1 MHDARVSKCDLHVHS
16 KYSDRPSEW
25 FLRRMGTPESFVE
38 PQQVYLNARQKGMD
52 FVTISDHN
60 CIRGGLEIAHLPG
73 AFLSNEV
80 TTYFPENGSKVHIL
94 VSGINEEQFG
104 MIQELR
110 ADIYRLHEYLT
121 GEDIICSVAHVL
133 YRVNGRLTVDQFERL
148 LLLFPRFELI
158 NGSRDR
164 RAADLLAAIL
174 GNLTPELICAMS
186 DRQGIEPYGPQP
198 WKKALTAGSDD
209 HSGAYTAT
217 AFTKTPLAS
226 GVEEYLA
233 SLRRGEH
240 EADGDCGGSVLMGHA
255 FYHIAY
261 SYYQDRFVRGNGAPG
276 TPGSGKPTLVGQLFE
291 RLLKTPTEE
300 SSSSGWSL
308 KGLATR
314 FFVSR
319 QLNRLSEP
327 EQQLVTDFRRLFSD
341 QHQQD
346 TAQPLMDDR
355 RTFRIACH
363 ISHMLGYNFLERL
376 IAFARQGRLM
386 ESLQTVASL
395 APVAL
400 SMAPYLAAFSTQ
412 HKDERFHKAIAAHF
426 PTAAHL
432 RRASD
437 RKAWITD
444 TFAEVNGVS
453 RTIQALAQT
462 ARKTGRK
469 LVVLTSADEAP
480 DTENLSEN
488 RMGAGCSRPLPQG
501 SRVDLKN
508 FPPVGTFPM
517 PEYESQTLAFPP
529 FLEIFE
535 YIERHRF
542 NELIISTP
550 GPMGLTGLAA
560 ARLLGLR
567 TTGIYHTDFV
577 EYVRQLTQDDDLA
590 DLTWQYMRWFYEQC
604 SVILVPTETY
614 RRQLIDNGFE
624 PSKLGVMA
632 RGVDTRL
639 FHPSK
644 AAPTLFDRYGLPNR
658 FRFLYVGRIS
668 KEKNVDALIDAL
680 DEVLRRGYEAG
691 LVFVGD
697 GPHRQSLAARCQDR
711 PIAFTGLLEGEEL
724 ARAYASSDC
733 MVFPS
738 TTDTFGNVVL
748 EAQASGLPVIV
759 SDQGGP
765 AEIVRRHDSGIVVN
779 LSQPQALADAMEKV
793 LLDADLRREL
803 RNRGLRN
810 AAESKW
816 ENVLEEFWSRDEC
829 DSGEADLETYRSF
842 DARNA
847 PGVIAMEVA

>member
-38 PQQVYLNARQKGMD
+38 PQDVYRNARQKGMD

-60 CIRGGLEIAHLPG
+60 CIRGALEIAHLPG
-73 AFLSNEV
+73 TFISNEV

-94 VSGINEEQFG
+94 VSGINEEQFR
-104 MIQELR
+104 MIQDLR
-110 ADIYRLHEYLT
+110 ADIYRLQEYLM
-121 GEDIICSVAHVL
+121 GEDLICSVAHVL

-158 NGSRDR
+158 NGARDR
-164 RAADLLAAIL
+164 RAANLLGAIL
-174 GNLTPELICAMS
+174 GNLTPEMIGAMS
-186 DRQGIEPYGPQP
+186 ERQGLEPYGPQP
-198 WKKALTAGSDD
+198 WKKVLTAGSDD

-226 GVEEYLA
+226 TVDEYLA
-233 SLRRGEH
+233 FLRRGEH

-261 SYYQDRFVRGNGAPG
+261 SYYQDRFVRGKGAPG
-276 TPGSGKPTLVGQLFE
+276 TPGPGKPTLVGQLFE
-291 RLLKTPTEE
+291 RLLKTPGTVYPWSKE
-300 SSSSGWSL
+300 SSSWGL
-308 KGLATR
+308 KGFATR

-319 QLNRLSEP
+319 QLSKLSET
-327 EQQLVTDFRRLFSD
+327 ERQLVADFRRLFSD
-341 QHQQD
+341 PAEPQ

-363 ISHMLGYNFLERL
+363 ISHTLGYNFLRRFIE
-376 IAFARQGRLM
+376 FARHGKLM
-386 ESLQTVASL
+386 ESLQTIASL

-400 SMAPYLAAFSTQ
+400 SMAPYMAAFNTQ
-412 HKDERFHKAIAAHF
+412 HKDERFHKAVAAHF
-426 PTAAHL
+426 PAAAHL

-437 RKAWITD
+437 HKAWITD

-453 RTIQALAQT
+453 RTIQVLAQT

-469 LVVLTSADEAP
+469 LVVLTSMEKTP
-480 DTENLSEN
+480 ETKI
-488 RMGAGCSRPLPQG
+488 
-501 SRVDLKN
+501 DLKN
-508 FPPVGTFPM
+508 FQPVGTFPL

-577 EYVRQLTQDDDLA
+577 EYVRHLTQDDDLA
-590 DLTWQYMRWFYEQC
+590 DLTWQLMRWFYEQC
-604 SVILVPTETY
+604 TTILVPTETY
-614 RRQLIDNGFE
+614 RQQLIDNGFE
-624 PSKLGVMA
+624 PSRLGVMA
-632 RGVDTRL
+632 RGVDTQL

-644 AAPTLFDRYGLPNR
+644 AAPAFFDRYGQSNR
-658 FRFLYVGRIS
+658 FHFLYVGRIS
-668 KEKNVDALIDAL
+668 KEKNLDALTDAF
-680 DEVLRRGYEAG
+680 DEVVRRGYRAG

-697 GPHRQSLAARCQDR
+697 GPHRQVLAARCQDR
-711 PIAFTGLLEGEEL
+711 PIAFTGILEGEEL
-724 ARAYASSDC
+724 AGAYASADC

-759 SDQGGP
+759 TNRGGP
-765 AEIVRRHDSGIVVN
+765 AEIVRRHESGIVVD
-779 LSQPQALADAMEKV
+779 LGQPQALADAMEKIM
-793 LLDADLRREL
+793 LDADRRCEL
-803 RNRGLRN
+803 RNRGLQS

-816 ENVLEEFWSRDEC
+816 ENVLEEFWSRDLG
-829 DSGEADLETYRSF
+829 DSGESDTETYRSL
-842 DARNA
+842 DARNSH
-847 PGVIAMEVA
+847 GVIAMEVA

>member
-1 MHDARVSKCDLHVHS
+1 
-16 KYSDRPSEW
+16 
-25 FLRRMGTPESFVE
+25 
-38 PQQVYLNARQKGMD
+38 
-52 FVTISDHN
+52 
-60 CIRGGLEIAHLPG
+60 
-73 AFLSNEV
+73 
-80 TTYFPENGSKVHIL
+80 
-94 VSGINEEQFG
+94 

-110 ADIYRLHEYLT
+110 ADIYRLHEYLM

-133 YRVNGRLTVDQFERL
+133 FRVNGRLTVDQLERL

-158 NGSRDR
+158 NGSRNR
-164 RAADLLAAIL
+164 RAADLLQAIL
-174 GNLTPELICAMS
+174 GNLTPEMIGAMS
-186 DRQGIEPYGPQP
+186 DRQGFDPYGPQP

-217 AFTKTPLAS
+217 AFTRTPLAS
-226 GVEEYLA
+226 GVDEYLA

-261 SYYQDRFVRGNGAPG
+261 SYYQDRFVRGNKGD
-276 TPGSGKPTLVGQLFE
+276 KPTLVGQLFE

-300 SSSSGWSL
+300 SSSGWSL

-319 QLNRLSEP
+319 QLNRLSET
-327 EQQLVTDFRRLFSD
+327 ERQLVADFRGLFSQ
-341 QHQQD
+341 QHEQN

-355 RTFRIACH
+355 RAFRIACH
-363 ISHMLGYNFLERL
+363 ISHTLGYNFLQRL
-376 IAFARQGRLM
+376 VEFARQGRLM
-386 ESLQTVASL
+386 ESLQTIASL

-400 SMAPYLAAFSTQ
+400 SMAPYLAAFNTQ

-426 PTAAHL
+426 PAAAHL

-437 RKAWITD
+437 HKAWITD

-453 RTIQALAQT
+453 RTIQVLAQT

-469 LVVLTSADEAP
+469 LVVLTSMDKAAE
-480 DTENLSEN
+480 TEHLSEN
-488 RMGAGCSRPLPQG
+488 RMGPADNWASSQFPSPAYRTRQDGRGAGGCK
-501 SRVDLKN
+501 VDLKN
-508 FPPVGTFPM
+508 FEPVGTFPM

-577 EYVRQLTQDDDLA
+577 QYVRHLTQDDDLA

-604 SVILVPTETY
+604 TTILVPTETY

-632 RGVDTRL
+632 RGVDTQL

-644 AAPTLFDRYGLPNR
+644 AVATFFDRYVPPNH
-658 FRFLYVGRIS
+658 FRYLYVGRIS
-668 KEKNVDALIDAL
+668 KEKNVDALIDAF
-680 DEVLRRGYEAG
+680 DEVLRRGYEAS

-697 GPHRQSLAARCQDR
+697 GPHRQPLAARCQER
-711 PIAFTGLLEGEEL
+711 PIAFTGMLEGEEL
-724 ARAYASSDC
+724 ARAYASGDC

-759 SDQGGP
+759 TDQGGP
-765 AEIVRRHDSGIVVN
+765 AEIVRRHDSGIVVD
-779 LSQPQALADAMEKV
+779 LGQPQALADAMEKI

-803 RNRGLRN
+803 RSRGLRN

-816 ENVLEEFWSRDEC
+816 ENVLEEFWSRDEG
-829 DSGEADLETYRSF
+829 DSGETDVETNRSL
-842 DARNA
+842 DACNS

>member
-38 PQQVYLNARQKGMD
+38 PFDVYRNARQKGMD

-60 CIRGGLEIAHLPG
+60 CIRGALDIAHLPG
-73 AFLSNEV
+73 TFLSNEV
-80 TTYFPENGSKVHIL
+80 TTYFPENGAKVHVL
-94 VSGINEEQFG
+94 VAGINEEQFR

-110 ADIYRLHEYLT
+110 ADIYGLHEYLMA
-121 GEDIICSVAHVL
+121 EDIICSVAHVL
-133 YRVNGRLTVDQFERL
+133 FRVNGRLTVDQFERL

-164 RAADLLAAIL
+164 RAADLLGTIID
-174 GNLTPELICAMS
+174 NLTPEMIAAMAN
-186 DRQGIEPYGPQP
+186 RQGIEPYGAKP
-198 WKKALTAGSDD
+198 WQKALTAGSDD

-226 GVEEYLA
+226 SVDEYL
-233 SLRRGEH
+233 SFVRRGEH
-240 EADGDCGGSVLMGHA
+240 EAGGACGGSVLMGHA

-261 SYYQDRFVRGNGAPG
+261 SYYQDRFVRGNQA
-276 TPGSGKPTLVGQLFE
+276 GKPTLMGQLFE
-291 RLLKTPTEE
+291 RLLKKPARED
-300 SSSSGWSL
+300 SPWSM

-319 QLNRLSEP
+319 HLSKLSET
-327 EQQLVTDFRRLFSD
+327 ERHLVADFRRLFSEGAEER
-341 QHQQD
+341 

-363 ISHMLGYNFLERL
+363 ISQTLGYSFLKRFIE
-376 IAFARQGRLM
+376 FAAQGKLM

-395 APVAL
+395 APVGL

-412 HKDERFHKAIAAHF
+412 HKDELFHNAVASHF
-426 PTAAHL
+426 PAAAHL

-437 RKAWITD
+437 NKAWITD

-453 RTIQALAQT
+453 RTIQSLAQT

-469 LVVLTSADEAP
+469 LVVLTCLDKP
-480 DTENLSEN
+480 PENEGNS
-488 RMGAGCSRPLPQG
+488 RTSIGAKI
-501 SRVDLKN
+501 DLKN
-508 FPPVGTFPM
+508 FQPVGTFPM

-535 YIERHRF
+535 YIERQRF

-550 GPMGLTGLAA
+550 GPMGVTGLAA

-577 EYVRQLTQDDDLA
+577 QYVRHLTQDDDLA
-590 DLTWQYMRWFYEQC
+590 DLTWQYLRWFYEQC
-604 SVILVPTETY
+604 TTILVPTETY
-614 RRQLIDNGFE
+614 RRQLIENGFE
-624 PSKLGVMA
+624 PSKLHLMA
-632 RGVDTRL
+632 RGVDTQL

-644 AAPTLFDRYGLPNR
+644 AAPEFFDRLGPANR
-658 FRFLYVGRIS
+658 FHFLYVGRIS
-668 KEKNVDALIDAL
+668 KEKNVDALVDAF
-680 DEVLRRGYEAG
+680 DELVRRGYQSR

-697 GPHRQSLAARCQDR
+697 GPHRKALEARCHER
-711 PIAFTGLLEGEEL
+711 PVAFAGILEGEEL
-724 ARAYASSDC
+724 ARAYASGDC

-765 AEIVRRHDSGIVVN
+765 AEIVRRHESGMVAD
-779 LSQPQALADAMEKV
+779 LSQPHALADAMEKM
-793 LLDADLRREL
+793 LLDGDLRGRL
-803 RNRGLRN
+803 RDRGLKS
-810 AAESKW
+810 AAESRW
-816 ENVLEEFWSRDEC
+816 ETVLEEFWRRDEN
-829 DSGEADLETYRSF
+829 DTAELDVERNRAI
-842 DARNA
+842 DARSA
-847 PGVIAMEVA
+847 RGVIAMEVA

>member
-38 PQQVYLNARQKGMD
+38 PQEVYRNARQKGMD

-60 CIRGGLEIAHLPG
+60 CIRGALEIAHLPG
-73 AFLSNEV
+73 TFISNEV

-94 VSGINEEQFG
+94 VAGINEEQFH

-110 ADIYRLHEYLT
+110 ADIYRLHEYLM

-133 YRVNGRLTVDQFERL
+133 FRVNGRLTIDQFERL

-164 RAADLLAAIL
+164 RAADLLEAIL
-174 GNLTPELICAMS
+174 GNLTPEMIAAMS
-186 DRQGIEPYGPQP
+186 DRQGLDPYGPQP
-198 WKKALTAGSDD
+198 WKKVVTAGSDD

-217 AFTKTPLAS
+217 AFTQTPLAS
-226 GVEEYLA
+226 GVDEYLA
-233 SLRRGEH
+233 YLRRGEH
-240 EADGDCGGSVLMGHA
+240 DADGACGGSVLMGHA

-261 SYYQDRFVRGNGAPG
+261 SYYQDRFVRGNKG
-276 TPGSGKPTLVGQLFE
+276 GKPTLVGQLFE
-291 RLLKTPTEE
+291 RLLKAPTEE
-300 SSSSGWSL
+300 SSGWSL

-319 QLNRLSEP
+319 KLSKLSET
-327 EQQLVTDFRRLFSD
+327 EQQLVADFRRLFAE
-341 QHQQD
+341 QHEQH

-363 ISHMLGYNFLERL
+363 ISHMLGYNFLQRL
-376 IAFARQGRLM
+376 IEFARQGKLL

-400 SMAPYLAAFSTQ
+400 SMAPYLAAFNTQ
-412 HKDERFHKAIAAHF
+412 HKDEPFHKAIAANF
-426 PTAAHL
+426 LAAAHL

-437 RKAWITD
+437 HKAWITD

-453 RTIQALAQT
+453 RTIQVLAQT
-462 ARKTGRK
+462 ARKTGRN
-469 LVVLTSADEAP
+469 LVVLTSIDKTPETKA
-480 DTENLSEN
+480 
-488 RMGAGCSRPLPQG
+488 
-501 SRVDLKN
+501 DLKN
-508 FPPVGTFPM
+508 FQPVGTFPM

-577 EYVRQLTQDDDLA
+577 QYVRHLTQDDDLA
-590 DLTWQYMRWFYEQC
+590 DLTWQYMRWFYDQC
-604 SVILVPTETY
+604 TAVLVPTETY

-632 RGVDTRL
+632 RGVDTLL
-639 FHPSK
+639 FHPSR
-644 AAPTLFDRYGLPNR
+644 AMPTFFDRYGQANR
-658 FRFLYVGRIS
+658 FHFLYVGRIS
-668 KEKNVDALIDAL
+668 KEKNVDALIAAL
-680 DEVLRRGYEAG
+680 DEVLRRGYQAS
-691 LVFVGD
+691 LTFVGD
-697 GPHRQSLAARCQDR
+697 GPHRQQLASRCKDR
-711 PIAFTGLLEGEEL
+711 PIAFAGLLEGEEL
-724 ARAYASSDC
+724 AQAYASGDC

-748 EAQASGLPVIV
+748 EAHASGLPVIV
-759 SDQGGP
+759 TDQGGP
-765 AEIVRRHDSGIVVN
+765 AEIVKRHDSGIVVD
-779 LSQPQALADAMEKV
+779 LSRPQALADAMEKII
-793 LLDADLRREL
+793 LDGDLRREL

-816 ENVLEEFWSRDEC
+816 ENVLEEFWSRDEG
-829 DSGEADLETYRSF
+829 DSGETDLETYRSL

>member
-25 FLRRMGTPESFVE
+25 FLRRLGTPESFVE
-38 PQQVYLNARQKGMD
+38 PLDLYRNALRKGMD

-60 CIRGGLEIAHLPG
+60 SIRGALEIAHLPG
-73 AFLSNEV
+73 AFISNEV
-80 TTYFPENGSKVHIL
+80 TTYFPENGSKVHVL
-94 VSGINEEQFG
+94 VSGINEEQFR

-110 ADIYRLHEYLT
+110 ADIYRLQEYLM
-121 GEDIICSVAHVL
+121 GEDIVSSVAHVL
-133 YRVNGRLTVDQFERL
+133 FRVNGRLTIDQFERL

-164 RAADLLAAIL
+164 RAADLLGAIL
-174 GNLTPELICAMS
+174 GSLTPDMISAMAE
-186 DRQGIEPYGPQP
+186 RQGIEPNGPQP
-198 WKKALTAGSDD
+198 WKKWLTAGSDD

-217 AFTKTPLAS
+217 AYTQTPLAS
-226 GVEEYLA
+226 DVAEYLA
-233 SLRRGEH
+233 FLRRGEH
-240 EADGDCGGSVLMGHA
+240 EADGACGGSVLMAHA

-261 SYYQDRFVRGNGAPG
+261 SYYQDRFVRGSQG
-276 TPGSGKPTLVGQLFE
+276 GKPTLVGQLFE
-291 RLLKTPTEE
+291 RLLKKPMQE
-300 SSSSGWSL
+300 SSSWSL

-319 QLNRLSEP
+319 QLSKLNETER
-327 EQQLVTDFRRLFSD
+327 QLVSEFRRLFSD
-341 QHQQD
+341 PAEQH

-363 ISHMLGYNFLERL
+363 ISHVLGYSFLQRFIE
-376 IAFARQGRLM
+376 FARQGKLM

-400 SMAPYLAAFSTQ
+400 SMAPYMAAFNTQ
-412 HKDERFHKAIAAHF
+412 HKDERFHKAVAAYF
-426 PTAAHL
+426 PAAGHL
-432 RRASD
+432 RRPSD
-437 RKAWITD
+437 SKAWITD

-453 RTIQALAQT
+453 RTIQVLAET
-462 ARKTGRK
+462 ARHTGRK
-469 LVVLTSADEAP
+469 LVVLTSMEKMVE
-480 DTENLSEN
+480 TK
-488 RMGAGCSRPLPQG
+488 
-501 SRVDLKN
+501 VDLKN
-508 FPPVGTFPM
+508 FPPVGTFPL
-517 PEYESQTLAFPP
+517 PEYESQALAFPP
-529 FLEIFE
+529 FLEVFE

-577 EYVRQLTQDDDLA
+577 QYVRHLTQDDELA

-604 SVILVPTETY
+604 TTILVPTETY
-614 RRQLIDNGFE
+614 RRQLVDNGFE

-632 RGVDTRL
+632 RGVDARL

-644 AAPTLFDRYGLPNR
+644 ASPALFER
-658 FRFLYVGRIS
+658 FGQANHFHFLYVGRIS
-668 KEKNVDALIDAL
+668 KEKNIDTLVDAFE
-680 DEVLRRGYEAG
+680 EVVRHGRQASL
-691 LVFVGD
+691 LFVGD
-697 GPHRQSLAARCQDR
+697 GPHRAALEARCRNR
-711 PIAFTGLLEGEEL
+711 PIAFAGILEGEEL
-724 ARAYASSDC
+724 ARAYASGDC

-759 SDQGGP
+759 SNVGGP
-765 AEIVRRHDSGIVVN
+765 AEIVGRHDSGMVVD
-779 LSQPQALADAMEKV
+779 LSQPQALAGTMEKIM
-793 LLDADLRREL
+793 LDADLRREL
-803 RNRGLRN
+803 RSRGLRN

-816 ENVLEEFWSRDEC
+816 ENVLEEFWSRDESDSEKTDSESCWPC
-829 DSGEADLETYRSF
+829 DTRTL
-842 DARNA
+842 

>member
-1 MHDARVSKCDLHVHS
+1 MQDARVSMCDLHVHS

-25 FLRRMGTPESFVE
+25 FLRRVGSPESFVD
-38 PQQVYLNARQKGMD
+38 PQDVYRNARRKGMD

-60 CIRGGLEIAHLPG
+60 CIRGALEIAHLPG
-73 AFLSNEV
+73 TFLSNEV
-80 TTYFPENGSKVHIL
+80 TTYFPENGAKVHIL
-94 VSGINEEQFG
+94 VSGIDEEQFR
-104 MIQELR
+104 MVQELR
-110 ADIYRLHEYLT
+110 GDIYRLHEYLM
-121 GEDIICSVAHVL
+121 GEDIICSVAHAL
-133 YRVNGRLTVDQFERL
+133 FRVNGRLTIDQVERL

-164 RAADLLAAIL
+164 RAADLLGAIL
-174 GNLTPELICAMS
+174 NNLTPEMMAEMAE
-186 DRQGIEPYGPQP
+186 RQGIEPYGPQP
-198 WKKALTAGSDD
+198 WKKVLTAGSDD
-209 HSGAYTAT
+209 HSGAYTAG
-217 AFTKTPLAS
+217 AFTRTPLAS
-226 GVEEYLA
+226 DVDEYLA
-233 SLRRGEH
+233 FLRRGEH
-240 EADGDCGGSVLMGHA
+240 EPDGDCGGSVLMGHA

-276 TPGSGKPTLVGQLFE
+276 TPGRGKPTLVAQLFE
-291 RLLKTPTEE
+291 RLLKPPAHEDQ
-300 SSSSGWSL
+300 GWSL

-314 FFVSR
+314 LFVSR
-319 QLNRLSEP
+319 QMNRLSET
-327 EQQLVTDFRRLFSD
+327 ERQLVADFGRLFTD
-341 QHQQD
+341 AREPE
-346 TAQPLMDDR
+346 TAQPLLDDR

-363 ISHMLGYNFLERL
+363 ISQTLAYNFLQRFIE
-376 IAFARQGRLM
+376 FVRQGRLM

-395 APVAL
+395 APVGL

-412 HKDERFHKAIAAHF
+412 HKDERFHKAVAGRF
-426 PTAAHL
+426 PAAAHL
-432 RRASD
+432 RRASEN
-437 RKAWITD
+437 KAWLTD

-453 RTIQALAQT
+453 RTIQVLAQT

-469 LVVLTSADEAP
+469 LVVLTSAEKSP
-480 DTENLSEN
+480 ETKI
-488 RMGAGCSRPLPQG
+488 
-501 SRVDLKN
+501 DLKN

-517 PEYESQTLAFPP
+517 PEYESQTLSVPP
-529 FLEIFE
+529 FLEVVE

-577 EYVRQLTQDDDLA
+577 QYVRHLTQDDDLA
-590 DLTWQYMRWFYEQC
+590 DLTWQYLRWFYEQC
-604 SVILVPTETY
+604 STVLAPTEYY
-614 RRQLIDNGFE
+614 RRQLLESGIE

-632 RGVDTRL
+632 RGVDTQH
-639 FHPSK
+639 FNPSK
-644 AAPTLFDRYGLPNR
+644 AAPAFFDRYGVPNQ

-668 KEKNVDALIDAL
+668 KEKNVDGLVDAFEEL
-680 DEVLRRGYEAG
+680 LGRGYVAS

-697 GPHRQSLAARCQDR
+697 GPQRRHLAERCKGC
-711 PIAFTGLLEGEEL
+711 PVAFTGMLEGEDL
-724 ARAYASSDC
+724 AVVYASADC

-765 AEIVRRHDSGIVVN
+765 AEIVRRYQSGIAVD
-779 LSQPQALADAMEKV
+779 LARPHALANAMERV
-793 LLDADLRREL
+793 MLDVDLRDDLRR
-803 RNRGLRN
+803 RGLRN

-816 ENVLEEFWSRDEC
+816 ENVLEEFWSRDEN
-829 DSGEADLETYRSF
+829 DSAEQDSEINRTL
-842 DARNA
+842 DIRNA

>member
-1 MHDARVSKCDLHVHS
+1 
-16 KYSDRPSEW
+16 
-25 FLRRMGTPESFVE
+25 MGTPESFVE
-38 PQQVYLNARQKGMD
+38 PEEIYRNARQKGMD

-60 CIRGGLEIAHLPG
+60 CIRGALEIAHLPG
-73 AFLSNEV
+73 TFISNEV

-94 VSGINEEQFG
+94 VSGINEEQFR

-110 ADIYRLHEYLT
+110 ADIYRLQEYLM
-121 GEDIICSVAHVL
+121 GENIVCSVAHVL
-133 YRVNGRLTVDQFERL
+133 YRVNGRLSIDQFERL

-174 GNLTPELICAMS
+174 GSLTAEMIEAMS
-186 DRQGIEPYGPQP
+186 NRQEIEPYGPQP
-198 WKKALTAGSDD
+198 WKKVTTAGSDD
-209 HSGAYTAT
+209 HSGTYTAS
-217 AFTKTPLAS
+217 AFTKTPLAAN
-226 GVEEYLA
+226 VDEYLA
-233 SLRRGEH
+233 YLRRGEH
-240 EADGDCGGSVLMGHA
+240 EAEGVCGGSVLMGHA

-261 SYYQDRFVRGNGAPG
+261 SYYQARFVRDNK
-276 TPGSGKPTLVGQLFE
+276 SGRPTLVGQLFE
-291 RLLKTPTEE
+291 RLLKTPTEP
-300 SSSSGWSL
+300 STGWSL

-319 QLNRLSEP
+319 QVSRLSET
-327 EQQLVTDFRRLFSD
+327 ERQLVADFRRLFAG
-341 QHQQD
+341 QTEQQ

-363 ISHMLGYNFLERL
+363 ISHVLGYSFLQRFVE
-376 IAFARQGRLM
+376 FARQGKLM

-412 HKDERFHKAIAAHF
+412 HKDEPFHKAIAAHF
-426 PTAAHL
+426 PAAAHL
-432 RRASD
+432 RRNSD
-437 RKAWITD
+437 SKAWITD
-444 TFAEVNGVS
+444 TYAEVNGVS
-453 RTIQALAQT
+453 RTIQVLAET
-462 ARKTGRK
+462 ARRTGRK
-469 LVVLTSADEAP
+469 LVVLASMDQAAEAENLP
-480 DTENLSEN
+480 DTRVGPGRGRES
-488 RMGAGCSRPLPQG
+488 SQG
-501 SRVDLKN
+501 SRIGSKVDLKN
-508 FPPVGTFPM
+508 FPPVGTFPL

-529 FLEIFE
+529 FLEVVE
-535 YIERHRF
+535 YVERHRF

-577 EYVRQLTQDDDLA
+577 QYVRHLTQDDDLA

-604 SVILVPTETY
+604 TTILVPTETY

-624 PSKLGVMA
+624 ASKLDVMA
-632 RGVDTRL
+632 RGVDTQL

-644 AAPTLFDRYGLPNR
+644 ALPTFFDRYGQSNR
-658 FRFLYVGRIS
+658 FHFLYVGRIS
-668 KEKNVDALIDAL
+668 KEKNVDALIDAF
-680 DEVLRRGYEAG
+680 DEVVRRGCQAS
-691 LVFVGD
+691 LLFVGD
-697 GPHRQSLAARCQDR
+697 GPHRRQLETRCRDR
-711 PIAFTGLLEGEEL
+711 SIAFTGILEGEEL

-748 EAQASGLPVIV
+748 EAHASGLPVIV
-759 SDQGGP
+759 TDVGGP
-765 AEIVRRHDSGIVVN
+765 AEIVGRHASGLVVD
-779 LSQPQALADAMEKV
+779 LSQPRALADAMEKII
-793 LLDADLRREL
+793 LDADLRREL
-803 RNRGLRN
+803 RSRGLHN

-816 ENVLEEFWSRDEC
+816 ENVLAEFWNRDEC
-829 DSGEADLETYRSF
+829 DSGEADMESYRSL
-842 DARNA
+842 DARNS

>member
-1 MHDARVSKCDLHVHS
+1 MHDASVSKCDLHVHS

-38 PQQVYLNARQKGMD
+38 PQQVYRNARQKGMD

-60 CIRGGLEIAHLPG
+60 CIRGALEIAHLPG
-73 AFLSNEV
+73 TFISNEV

-94 VSGINEEQFG
+94 VSGINEEQFR

-110 ADIYRLHEYLT
+110 ADIYRLQEYLM

-133 YRVNGRLTVDQFERL
+133 FRVNGRLTVDQFERL

-164 RAADLLAAIL
+164 RAADLLGAIL
-174 GNLTPELICAMS
+174 ANLTPEMIREMS
-186 DRQGIEPYGPQP
+186 DRQSIEPYGPQP
-198 WKKALTAGSDD
+198 WKKTLTAGSDD

-217 AFTKTPLAS
+217 AFTRTPLALS
-226 GVEEYLA
+226 VDEYLA

-240 EADGDCGGSVLMGHA
+240 EAAGDCGGSVLMGHA

-261 SYYQDRFVRGNGAPG
+261 SYYQDRFVRSNPG
-276 TPGSGKPTLVGQLFE
+276 GKPTLVGQLFE
-291 RLLKTPTEE
+291 RLLKTPTEKI
-300 SSSSGWSL
+300 SGWSL

-319 QLNRLSEP
+319 KLSKLSET
-327 EQQLVTDFRRLFSD
+327 ERQLVADFRGLFAH
-341 QHQQD
+341 QHEQH

-363 ISHMLGYNFLERL
+363 ISHTLGYSFLERL
-376 IAFARQGRLM
+376 VEFARRGKLM
-386 ESLQTVASL
+386 ESLQTFASL

-412 HKDERFHKAIAAHF
+412 HKDERFHKVIAARF
-426 PTAAHL
+426 PAAAHL

-437 RKAWITD
+437 HKAWITD

-453 RTIQALAQT
+453 RTIQVLAQT
-462 ARKTGRK
+462 ARKTGRN
-469 LVVLTSADEAP
+469 LVVLTSMDKMPET
-480 DTENLSEN
+480 DNLCGI
-488 RMGAGCSRPLPQG
+488 RMESGCDQASSQGRRTGAK
-501 SRVDLKN
+501 VDLKN
-508 FPPVGTFPM
+508 FQPVGTFPM
-517 PEYESQTLAFPP
+517 PEYESQTLSFPP

-577 EYVRQLTQDDDLA
+577 QYVRHLTQDDDLA
-590 DLTWQYMRWFYEQC
+590 DLTWQYMRWFYDQC
-604 SVILVPTETY
+604 TTILVPTETY

-632 RGVDTRL
+632 RGVDTQL

-644 AAPTLFDRYGLPNR
+644 AAPTFFDHYGQPNLFH
-658 FRFLYVGRIS
+658 FLYVGRIS
-668 KEKNVDALIDAL
+668 KEKNVDALIDSF
-680 DEVLRRGYEAG
+680 DEVLRRGYQAG

-697 GPHRQSLAARCQDR
+697 GPHRQQLAARSRNR
-711 PIAFTGLLEGEEL
+711 PIAFTGMLEGEEL
-724 ARAYASSDC
+724 ARAYASADC

-759 SDQGGP
+759 TDQGGP
-765 AEIVRRHDSGIVVN
+765 AEIVRRYESGIVVD
-779 LSQPQALADAMEKV
+779 LGQPQALADAMEKII
-793 LLDADLRREL
+793 LDADLRREL
-803 RNRGLRN
+803 RNRGLRS

-829 DSGEADLETYRSF
+829 DSGESDLEAYRSL

>member
-1 MHDARVSKCDLHVHS
+1 M
-16 KYSDRPSEW
+16 
-25 FLRRMGTPESFVE
+25 
-38 PQQVYLNARQKGMD
+38 
-52 FVTISDHN
+52 
-60 CIRGGLEIAHLPG
+60 
-73 AFLSNEV
+73 
-80 TTYFPENGSKVHIL
+80 
-94 VSGINEEQFG
+94 
-104 MIQELR
+104 
-110 ADIYRLHEYLT
+110 

-133 YRVNGRLTVDQFERL
+133 FRVNGRLSVDQFERL

-164 RAADLLAAIL
+164 RAADLLGAVL
-174 GNLTPELICAMS
+174 GSLTPEMIAAMA
-186 DRQGIEPYGPQP
+186 DRQGMDPYGPQP
-198 WKKALTAGSDD
+198 WKKVLTAGSDD

-217 AFTKTPLAS
+217 AFTRTPLAS
-226 GVEEYLA
+226 SVDEYLA
-233 SLRRGEH
+233 FLRRGDH

-261 SYYQDRFVRGNGAPG
+261 SYYQDRFVRGNQG
-276 TPGSGKPTLVGQLFE
+276 GKPTLVGQLFE

-300 SSSSGWSL
+300 SSGWSL

-319 QLNRLSEP
+319 KLSKLSET
-327 EQQLVTDFRRLFSD
+327 EQQLVAGFRRLFSA
-341 QHQQD
+341 QSEEH

-363 ISHMLGYNFLERL
+363 ISHTLGYSFLRHFVE
-376 IAFARQGRLM
+376 FARQGKLM

-400 SMAPYLAAFSTQ
+400 SMAPYMAAFNTQ

-426 PTAAHL
+426 PAAAHL

-437 RKAWITD
+437 HKAWITD

-453 RTIQALAQT
+453 RTIQVLAQT
-462 ARKTGRK
+462 ARKTGRN
-469 LVVLTSADEAP
+469 LVVLTSMATAP
-480 DTENLSEN
+480 ETENQSEN
-488 RMGAGCSRPLPQG
+488 RNGQRASSRG
-501 SRVDLKN
+501 SRTGSKIDLKN
-508 FPPVGTFPM
+508 FQPVGTFPL

-577 EYVRQLTQDDDLA
+577 QYVRHLTQDDDLA

-604 SVILVPTETY
+604 TTILVPTETY

-624 PSKLGVMA
+624 PSRLGVMA
-632 RGVDTRL
+632 RGVDTQL
-639 FHPSK
+639 FHPAK
-644 AAPTLFDRYGLPNR
+644 AVATFFDRYGQANC

-668 KEKNVDALIDAL
+668 KEKNVDVLIEAF
-680 DEVLRRGYEAG
+680 DEVLRRGCQAS

-697 GPHRQSLAARCQDR
+697 GPQRQSLAARCQDR
-711 PIAFTGLLEGEEL
+711 PIAFTGILEGEAL
-724 ARAYASSDC
+724 AQAFASGDC

-765 AEIVRRHDSGIVVN
+765 AEIVRRYDAGIVVD
-779 LSQPQALADAMEKV
+779 LGQPQALADAMEKV
-793 LLDADLRREL
+793 LRDADLRRDL

-816 ENVLEEFWSRDEC
+816 ENVLEEFWSRDEG
-829 DSGEADLETYRSF
+829 DSGESELETYRSL
-842 DARNA
+842 DARNS

>member
-1 MHDARVSKCDLHVHS
+1 MHDANVSKCDLHVHS

-38 PQQVYLNARQKGMD
+38 PREVYRNARQKGMD

-60 CIRGGLEIAHLPG
+60 CIQGALDIAHLPG
-73 AFLSNEV
+73 TFISNEV
-80 TTYFPENGSKVHIL
+80 TTYFPENGAKVHIL
-94 VSGINEEQFG
+94 VTGINEEQFR

-110 ADIYRLHEYLT
+110 ANIYRLQEYLM
-121 GEDIICSVAHVL
+121 GENIICSVAHVL
-133 YRVNGRLTVDQFERL
+133 FRVNGRLTVDQFERL

-164 RAADLLAAIL
+164 RAADLLGAVVA
-174 GNLTPELICAMS
+174 NLTQEMIAGMAQ
-186 DRQGIEPYGPQP
+186 RQGLEPFGPQP
-198 WKKALTAGSDD
+198 WNKFLTAGSDD

-217 AFTKTPLAS
+217 AFTTTPLAAS
-226 GVEEYLA
+226 VDEYL
-233 SLRRGEH
+233 SFLRRGEH
-240 EADGDCGGSVLMGHA
+240 QPDGACGGSVLMGHA

-261 SYYQDRFVRGNGAPG
+261 SYYQDRFVRGKGD
-276 TPGSGKPTLVGQLFE
+276 GKPTLMGQLFD
-291 RLLKTPTEE
+291 RLLKPPTQE
-300 SSSSGWSL
+300 STGSDWSMR
-308 KGLATR
+308 GIATR

-319 QLNRLSEP
+319 QLNKLSET
-327 EQQLVTDFRRLFSD
+327 ERQLVADFGHLFSD
-341 QHQQD
+341 GTEEH

-363 ISHMLGYNFLERL
+363 ISQTLAYNFLNRFVE
-376 IAFARQGRLM
+376 FAGKGKLM

-395 APVAL
+395 APVGL
-400 SMAPYLAAFSTQ
+400 SMAPYLAAFGTQ
-412 HKDERFHKAIAAHF
+412 HKDEIFHKAIAAHF
-426 PTAAHL
+426 PAAAHL
-432 RRASD
+432 RRASEN
-437 RKAWITD
+437 KAWITD

-453 RTIQALAQT
+453 RTIQVLAHT
-462 ARKTGRK
+462 ARKAGRK
-469 LVVLTSADEAP
+469 LVVLTCLEKP
-480 DTENLSEN
+480 PETK
-488 RMGAGCSRPLPQG
+488 
-501 SRVDLKN
+501 VDLKN
-508 FPPVGTFPM
+508 FQPVGTFPM

-535 YIERHRF
+535 YIERQRF

-577 EYVRQLTQDDDLA
+577 QYVRHLTQDDDLA
-590 DLTWQYMRWFYEQC
+590 DLTWQYLRWFYDQC
-604 SVILVPTETY
+604 TSILVPTETY

-632 RGVDTRL
+632 RGVDTQL

-644 AAPTLFDRYGLPNR
+644 AVPTFFDSLGERFGSANR

-668 KEKNVDALIDAL
+668 KEKNVDALVDAF
-680 DEVLRRGYEAG
+680 DEIVRRGYQAS

-697 GPHRQSLAARCQDR
+697 GPHRQALAARCQDR
-711 PIAFTGLLEGEEL
+711 PIAFTGMIEGEEL
-724 ARAYASSDC
+724 AQAYASSDC

-748 EAQASGLPVIV
+748 EAAASGLPVIV
-759 SDQGGP
+759 TDQGGP
-765 AEIVRRHDSGIVVN
+765 AEIVRRHGSGIVVN
-779 LSQPQALADAMEKV
+779 LAQPHAMADAMEKI
-793 LLDADLRREL
+793 LLDADLRSEL
-803 RNRGLRN
+803 RECGLRS

-816 ENVLEEFWSRDEC
+816 ENVLEEFWSRDER
-829 DSGEADLETYRSF
+829 DSAEMDLETNRSL